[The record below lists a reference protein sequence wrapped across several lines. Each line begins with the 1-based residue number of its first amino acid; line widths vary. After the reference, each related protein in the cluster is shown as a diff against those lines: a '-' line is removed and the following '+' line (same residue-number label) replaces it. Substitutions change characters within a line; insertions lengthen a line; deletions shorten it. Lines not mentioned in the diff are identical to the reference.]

1 MTIEGWT
8 PRHTCLVDIG
18 DERGEVR
25 NVVSG
30 RKQIHSAYDG
40 GCNFRSRSC
49 LLYPTGLLTHLPGI
63 CVRLTSLETLHIE
76 GCATLHELPTVSLMT
91 SLTSLILH
99 KCALIG
105 LPCLESLTAMW
116 HLSLSDLTPLLQSA
130 PLLSAARLSP
140 FRRSFCPSC
149 ACLYCYQF
157 TESSSCRRSVFNW
170 ATPVKLCSSVFCM
183 LINCLLHQF
192 LGSIQERVRVPH

>member
-1 MTIEGWT
+1 MAAMPTLRSIT
-8 PRHTCLVDIG
+8 LCDSMFTLPACL
-18 DERGEVR
+18 GEF
-25 NVVSG
+25 NL
-30 RKQIHSAYDG
+30 H
-40 GCNFRSRSC
+40 C
-49 LLYPTGLLTHLPGI
+49 LRLGYFKHVNNLPGI